1 VVSRA
6 RLTLA
11 FVNLA
16 LVAAWLGK
24 LKVPATRTFSDGD

>member
-1 VVSRA
+1 MSRA

-16 LVAAWLGK
+16 LIAAFLVRFRPNK
-24 LKVPATRTFSDGD
+24 TFSDGD

>member
-1 VVSRA
+1 MSRA

-16 LVAAWLGK
+16 LIAAFLGQFRPNK
-24 LKVPATRTFSDGD
+24 TFSDGD

>member
-1 VVSRA
+1 MSRA

-16 LVAAWLGK
+16 LIAAFLGHFRLNK
-24 LKVPATRTFSDGD
+24 TFSDGD